1 MYRNRVQLRCT
12 IRTSASTSVDE
23 NTNERSNLIQWNYDG
38 YKNLEHLL
46 IINQFPPPATYP
58 RSREKTYLGR
68 RSKSHIGKKWKRN
81 PTWPI
86 GEKKR
91 KVDEPD
97 LSRTAFNSIKRSK
110 KRWEERKTGI
120 YKSRLIYR
128 LYLSDRE
135 IFFFFFFRPSRGDG
149 FLYNAIYLATKVSS
163 THFWAGMWN
172 RENFATATGLPLA
185 SFLGRPSRKLCQ
197 TNGI

>member
-128 LYLSDRE
+128 LYLSDGE
-135 IFFFFFFRPSRGDG
+135 IFFFFSTHLAGTVFCI
-149 FLYNAIYLATKVSS
+149 IYLYTSRQKSPLL
-163 THFWAGMWN
+163 TFG
-172 RENFATATGLPLA
+172 RECEIAKTLPL
-185 SFLGRPSRKLCQ
+185 Q
-197 TNGI
+197 QDYH